1 MITKLK
7 EILKHDTKK
16 QVFKRFLTV
25 LTIFTIYLIFVIF
38 KYGLKDG
45 ILVGLLTWSF
55 FVFCT
60 PVADAGF
67 LVGFPARILA
77 GIRMLH
83 SQILVYFIATAIVLF
98 SLTFSPEVFEKTIL
112 LKIFKTIL
120 LNPFPYWIIIVICA
134 IGTFLSVL
142 FGDELMDV
150 FKHDER
156 KIWKKHG
163 FTHNLVILLFLFI
176 LCFLIYFYLM
186 SELGLEE
193 IAKHGL
199 DLF

>member
-1 MITKLK
+1 MKLS

-16 QVFKRFLTV
+16 QVLKRFLTV
-25 LTIFTIYLIFVIF
+25 LAIFLLYFIFVVF
-38 KYGLKDG
+38 KYGIKDG
-45 ILVGLLTWSF
+45 ALIGLLTWSF

-67 LVGFPARILA
+67 LVGFPARVLV
-77 GIRMLH
+77 GMRMLH
-83 SQILVYFIATAIVLF
+83 SQILVYFIATGIVLF
-98 SLTFSPEVFEKTIL
+98 SLIFSPDVFEKTII

-120 LNPFPYWIIIVICA
+120 LNPIPYWIIIIICM

-150 FKHDER
+150 FKHDDR
-156 KIWKKHG
+156 KIWKRHG

-176 LCFLIYFYLM
+176 CCFLIYFYLM

-199 DLF
+199 SLF

>member
-1 MITKLK
+1 MELK

-25 LTIFTIYLIFVIF
+25 LIIFSLYFIFVVF
-38 KYGLKDG
+38 KYGVKDG
-45 ILVGLLTWSF
+45 ILVGLLTWCF

-67 LVGFPARILA
+67 LVGFPSRVLA
-77 GIRMLH
+77 GIRMLQ
-83 SQILVYFIATAIVLF
+83 SQILVYIIATIIVIFSLLF
-98 SLTFSPEVFEKTIL
+98 SPDVFEKTII

-120 LNPFPYWIIIVICA
+120 LNPIPYWVIIFICL
-134 IGTFLSVL
+134 IGTFLSVI

-156 KIWKKHG
+156 KIWKEHG
-163 FTHNLVILLFLFI
+163 FTHNLLILLFLFVC
-176 LCFLIYFYLM
+176 CFFIYFYLM

-193 IAKHGL
+193 IAKH
-199 DLF
+199 DLELF

>member
-1 MITKLK
+1 VIK
-7 EILKHDTKK
+7 ILDIIKYDTKN

-25 LTIFTIYLIFVIF
+25 LIIFSLYLIFVIF

-60 PVADAGF
+60 PIADAGF

-77 GIRMLH
+77 GIKMTY
-83 SQILVYFIATAIVLF
+83 SQVLVYFIATTIIVYSF
-98 SLTFSPEVFEKTIL
+98 IFSPSIFDKSL
-112 LKIFKTIL
+112 LLHIFKTIL
-120 LNPFPYWIIIVICA
+120 LNPIPYWAIILICLV
-134 IGTFLSVL
+134 GTFLSVM

-156 KIWKKHG
+156 KIWKRHG
-163 FTHNLVILLFLFI
+163 FTHNLIILLFLFI
-176 LCFLIYFYLM
+176 SCILIYLYLM
-186 SELGLEE
+186 SELGLEN
-193 IAKHGL
+193 IAKYGL
-199 DLF
+199 NIF